1 MVFFSSPSSLFSH
14 FFPFALT
21 ILLSAC
27 VDPTRP
33 KTPHQRNLESKAF
46 EELSAP
52 IEDPDYVD
60 IGFEEVQGEEG
71 DSDDD
76 LEEKIDQKFYKN
88 ISVSVDETMKM
99 REILTQMADTVGVNI
114 FIAQDISGSISFSAK
129 DRPFIDILRDICSSA
144 GLKYNV
150 TGSSVK
156 IEVDSPTLKIYKIP
170 SLNLQRDTQSSV
182 AISTDIF
189 NGNMASSGGINGI
202 ATGNNSGNEWG
213 SGLNAS
219 QGHNNGSNSIV
230 SETSRSDFWIELENA
245 LKMIVGQD
253 DGSCVSIHKQG
264 GIITAYTT
272 QAKHE
277 EIKKYLKM
285 LKESSEQQ
293 VLIEAKILEVNLKDE
308 YKSGINWDIA
318 RKNFVLNR
326 GFSTEGTFAFGLSY
340 KYKDKFNPN
349 VTYNEKALFGFLET
363 FGAVK
368 TISSPR
374 ITILNNHSAVLKVA
388 RNEVV
393 YFPEFQKQYTGR
405 NSDNTMDLL
414 STNVKTIPIG
424 LIMKVQP
431 SIDRRDNS
439 IILSLR
445 PTISKTSG
453 EKEVPFLFNN
463 YAPGTDNNAIKSVPQ
478 SIKIPVVDVREFD
491 SVLKVSSGQVAVMGG
506 LMEDRSH
513 NKREGIPGLMNNP
526 LDLATGDRNRSTDV
540 TELVIFLRATI
551 LRKKTKKH
559 HKADEKIYKMFS
571 TDPRQL
577 NFKK

>member
-1 MVFFSSPSSLFSH
+1 MSSINSFFRSSSFSALYSLVFTLILSS
-14 FFPFALT
+14 
-21 ILLSAC
+21 C

-33 KTPHQRNLESKAF
+33 KTPHQKNLEPQAF
-46 EELSAP
+46 KDLSTP
-52 IEDPDYVD
+52 LDDPEYADT
-60 IGFEEVQGEEG
+60 GFEEVIGE
-71 DSDDD
+71 DDD
-76 LEEKIDQKFYKN
+76 SNDDLDEKIDPKFYKT
-88 ISVSVDETMKM
+88 VSVAINESMKI

-114 FIAQDISGSISFSAK
+114 FIANDVAEGISFVAK

-144 GLKYNV
+144 GLKYTI

-156 IEVDSPTLKIYKIP
+156 IETDSPTVKMYKIP
-170 SLNLQRDTQSSV
+170 ALNLQRDTQSSV
-182 AISTDIF
+182 SISTDIF
-189 NGNMASSGGINGI
+189 NGGAASTGYGIGEGNSGGNDLGNSLNGSP
-202 ATGNNSGNEWG
+202 T
-213 SGLNAS
+213 
-219 QGHNNGSNSIV
+219 NNGSNSVV
-230 SETSRSDFWIELENA
+230 SEVSKNDFWIELESA
-245 LKMIVGQD
+245 LKMIVGEA
-253 DGSCVSIHKQG
+253 DGSYVAIHKQC

-285 LKESSEQQ
+285 LKDSSEQQ

-308 YKSGINWDIA
+308 YRGGINWDIA
-318 RKNFVLNR
+318 RQKFKLKKD
-326 GFSTEGTFAFGLSY
+326 FTTEGAFTFG
-340 KYKDKFNPN
+340 FNRHN
-349 VTYNEKALFGFLET
+349 VRALFGFLET

-374 ITILNNHSAVLKVA
+374 VTILNNHSAVLKVA

-439 IILSLR
+439 IVLSLR
-445 PTISKTSG
+445 PTISKTSE

-463 YAPGTDNNAIKSVPQ
+463 YAPGKEGQNLTSLPQ
-478 SIKIPVVDVREFD
+478 TIKIPVVDVREFD
-491 SVLKVSSGQVAVMGG
+491 SVLKVNSGQVVVMGG

-513 NKREGIPGLMNNP
+513 NKRGGIPGLMNHP
-526 LDLATGDRNRSTDV
+526 LDLVSGDRDRSTNV

-551 LRKKTKKH
+551 LRKKSKKH
-559 HKADEKIYKMFS
+559 HKVDEKIYKMFS